1 MDIPDLRFLSFE
13 VQYCPISQKISFPE
27 WRGFSLFYHK
37 EWKQSLLPLICIRTA
52 TANLQFFC
60 AILNP
65 FHFSVVDTV
74 VPHLEPRFRTMAL
87 TPPADGSVGCWRLK
101 AASFSESCTQLRA
114 RRPGSPASFWPLKGL
129 PSPAFPWD
137 RSDIA
142 KGNTWVFF
150 YSNGCLL
157 HRVLYVIIS
166 ILSNLRTNSD
176 KDYGFSV
183 KDRIIFTC
191 THFGDA

>member
-1 MDIPDLRFLSFE
+1 MGFKNVKFPGRKKKQPGIMDIPDLRFLSFE
-13 VQYCPISQKISFPE
+13 VQYCPISQKISLPE

-74 VPHLEPRFRTMAL
+74 VPHLERRFRTTAL

-114 RRPGSPASFWPLKGL
+114 WRPRSHASFWPLKGL

-137 RSDIA
+137 HPRPHCILPMLLPRSFTPQETSC
-142 KGNTWVFF
+142 KQ
-150 YSNGCLL
+150 
-157 HRVLYVIIS
+157 IIS
-166 ILSNLRTNSD
+166 
-176 KDYGFSV
+176 
-183 KDRIIFTC
+183 
-191 THFGDA
+191 